1 MSSPLSVLGKNRRAP
16 LHAARH
22 QGQRRGPFKEK
33 PCAGSGLSDFEL
45 MSTMMEKH
53 RLLEKKVFSQSIE
66 IQNKDKKIA
75 VLQEKLRALQEKMS
89 SSAPH
94 SEPGVLLQD
103 MSESRQRFHFSCCV
117 CLCMCVRVCVRV
129 CVEEAGGGSREEEL
143 EQTCHTLQ
151 NQVWEM
157 ERFLNDYDMVWVG
170 NRGVPQEEAQTKQEV
185 WRGPLLQQP
194 DVPGRQGFQMNFDL
208 VVRCVQELN
217 VVAGEGVSHVQLTP
231 GGARLAQRPSI
242 PLTLY
247 SNGIVLFHGPFR
259 PYHDPSTQQC
269 MLDLMD
275 GYFPSEL
282 QEQFPDG
289 VPFQVTDR
297 REEEFKERPVGAE
310 FPGEG
315 KAVGGAESNG
325 HAPRRAVHDGHA
337 PRRAVHDGHAPRRAV
352 HDGHAPRRAVHD
364 GHAPRRAVH
373 DTHQSTGGKLS
384 MEQFLNKL
392 PQTVIKAGRVIDIR
406 ASLKADMQNPTCTQ
420 TIIETPALQN
430 PRSPGDDVIVLK
442 VRVEDGQ
449 SFILRMLPSETVGQ
463 LRNYL
468 DTHRGPGTEAYDI
481 ISTFPSC
488 RYDNRSQTLRAC
500 GLTSNT
506 TLLLRPHHDP
516 SRTGFKPAAQCP
528 LQDWS

>member
-75 VLQEKLRALQEKMS
+75 VLQEKLRALQET
-89 SSAPH
+89 
-94 SEPGVLLQD
+94 E
-103 MSESRQRFHFSCCV
+103 
-117 CLCMCVRVCVRV
+117 
-129 CVEEAGGGSREEEL
+129 EEAGGGSREEEL

-373 DTHQSTGGKLS
+373 DGHAPRRAVHDGHAPRRAVHDSHQSTGGKLS

-430 PRSPGDDVIVLK
+430 PSEVITAQSVYTCYPQVPGDDVIVLK

-516 SRTGFKPAAQCP
+516 SRTGV
-528 LQDWS
+528 